1 MFCKGVFKRG
11 DKCLVHFYR
20 MPESHDNWGQMWPP
34 EDKEP
39 PEGNFNLWFFFL
51 NKKILNLNSRF
62 DIIWFSVQGIPDEKE
77 EQYRVSVDWVIES
90 EDYNE
95 WMCEED
101 YEVESNGEPKVNLII
116 SKRYQF

>member
-1 MFCKGVFKRG
+1 MIC
-11 DKCLVHFYR
+11 
-20 MPESHDNWGQMWPP
+20 
-34 EDKEP
+34 
-39 PEGNFNLWFFFL
+39 FF
-51 NKKILNLNSRF
+51 
-62 DIIWFSVQGIPDEKE
+62 VQGIPDEKE

-116 SKRYQF
+116 SNKCQF